1 MTQLL
6 TVVALGAATALATG
20 LGAIPVFFLGR
31 RASNWEPA
39 LWGLAAGVMTVASI
53 LGLLKPAVDQGSAVE
68 VALGLTVGVAFLAI
82 ARLALRGRDIH
93 VGKMSGAGV
102 RLSAL
107 VFFVL
112 FVHSLPEG
120 FAIGTAYASDTAGLS
135 LFVILAIALQN
146 IPEGTSVAI
155 PMADAGFSRTQ
166 QFWAAVLTSAPQ
178 PLGAGIAF
186 VLVDTVRSL
195 LPVSFAFAAGAML
208 ALVIADL
215 LPRSAVTAGLARAAW
230 ARCGGGRHDR
240 PQRGARRL
248 DQSTRGGSFG
258 SSAIGSSCQSCGNA
272 TSTSRELPG
281 GSGSA

>member
-1 MTQLL
+1 MIQLL

-53 LGLLKPAVDQGSAVE
+53 VGLLKPAIDQGSAPE
-68 VALGLTVGVAFLAI
+68 VALGLAVGVAFLTV
-82 ARLALRGRDIH
+82 ARFALRGRDIH
-93 VGKMSGAGV
+93 VGEMSGAGV

-215 LPRSAVTAGLARAAW
+215 LPRSLSPVGWRGPLGLAAGALVMIALSAAL
-230 ARCGGGRHDR
+230 GV
-240 PQRGARRL
+240 
-248 DQSTRGGSFG
+248 
-258 SSAIGSSCQSCGNA
+258 
-272 TSTSRELPG
+272 
-281 GSGSA
+281 